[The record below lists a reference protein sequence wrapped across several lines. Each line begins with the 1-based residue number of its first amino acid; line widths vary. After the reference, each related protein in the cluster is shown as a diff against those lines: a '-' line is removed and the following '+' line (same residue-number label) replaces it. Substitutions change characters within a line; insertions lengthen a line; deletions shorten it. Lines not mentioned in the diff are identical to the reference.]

1 MALRLFKN
9 KKKVFVTI
17 SSILLSVYLI
27 VKYDCILMPKM
38 YTKTTAER
46 DLYELSVLIGDSI
59 PQHFFN
65 NKSLNNSLVRI
76 TKLSKLLS
84 QFQIAKFN
92 VMKPSLSLELLRRK
106 LLEEAKELDWFMKT
120 ELQNSSI
127 NYKRIL
133 SFSRS
138 IISKLSIDPFES

>member
-27 VKYDCILMPKM
+27 VKYDCILMAKM